1 MSLIFQ
7 RCVFLVVFVSPPS
20 GLNPKP
26 SLARRAPEPRPSRR
40 VIRVIRATHR
50 ASDPMIEQL
59 RRVVRENPS
68 LEPFASGATHATTT
82 TNRDD
87 DARGI
92 RTTTFDAVAYA
103 REAFSRSR
111 AVAGASADA
120 SVGSTTTTNVLE
132 DVATLA
138 EGAREIERLIRDEV
152 RSKRETLDDALR
164 GVSEAETT
172 VQTIRDGAEEIA
184 EAMRRVARELREPH
198 DAVEATTKTLE
209 RIAATGET
217 LRAAT
222 KIIKLANKL
231 DECSLTT
238 NCEDASRR
246 RRDASELSKAAKL
259 LGEIK
264 VTLDAAGGSLDGVDV
279 VDERMAFIRAR
290 TVEVRREANE
300 ALDLGME
307 ASSQADVGAALQVFN
322 NLHELTAVV
331 DARVAACASS
341 AVDAFKDA
349 LDAEAVGRTARSGGA
364 ESSGHE
370 RRGGRHLVAPPHGE
384 EHAWIDAL
392 WRRVDAAM
400 DAAHEN
406 AMSVWHLQR
415 VLAKKRDPLT
425 QTLFLDEVVGK
436 SASSQALCDRFWAVF
451 CKGLSEHLSR
461 AHAAAGFVAGAL
473 RKGFPRLVGAL
484 EGVVAKAGRDA
495 DAAKGAP
502 GCTRRDGATR
512 AQALRAVEPIAAA
525 FFTRSLTRLT
535 DAANNCF
542 AGGRVVDAA
551 SVDAFLSRIRTE
563 IDAVAEYDNLLN
575 NACGNASLAFKA
587 LADRAKRSISRSVD
601 ASSLAEEATQTQRN
615 NAQIARELNRSHEL
629 MSKVLPSFASAPRH
643 ALEVGLEHVASAVA
657 ESTRPLFDAVGDFC
671 DARFAQMHAVER
683 SSASSAKDT
692 SAQHIIA
699 TVSMLQLS
707 SNAHGDVFSA
717 ARGPLFAA
725 RLALAERVLR
735 SFVTH
740 ASLIRKMD
748 TGAKMRLVK
757 ECDEI
762 SHAVAT
768 HLRVSGSEADSP
780 AFKSIKA
787 FKSLV
792 LLPTENIEAS
802 PLVRDVDPRAL
813 LHHLYSRAPADAL
826 STPAERASVNAAQYA
841 SRLLNKMN
849 DAEVWRGVKATLD
862 VYDETAKTG
871 RDGADAVVTL
881 MRAVGERLAKK

>member
-1 MSLIFQ
+1 MLMTVHS
-7 RCVFLVVFVSPPS
+7 SDDDA
-20 GLNPKP
+20 
-26 SLARRAPEPRPSRR
+26 ARTDRSIDRR
-40 VIRVIRATHR
+40 RGA
-50 ASDPMIEQL
+50 MIEQL
-59 RRVVRENPS
+59 RRVVRDNPS
-68 LEPFASGATHATTT
+68 LEPFVRGTASTTT
-82 TNRDD
+82 TSSSSK
-87 DARGI
+87 A
-92 RTTTFDAVAYA
+92 TTSSSNPATFDAVAYA

-111 AVAGASADA
+111 TDAETTGGAS
-120 SVGSTTTTNVLE
+120 TTSVLE
-132 DVATLA
+132 DVAALA
-138 EGAREIERLIRDEV
+138 EGAREVERLIRDEV
-152 RSKRETLDDALR
+152 RTKRETLDDALR
-164 GVSEAETT
+164 GVREAETT
-172 VQTIRDGAEEIA
+172 MRTIRDGAEEIA

-198 DAVEATTKTLE
+198 DALEASTRTLE
-209 RIAATGET
+209 RVAATGET
-217 LRAAT
+217 LRGAV
-222 KIIKLANKL
+222 KVVKLTNKL
-231 DECSLTT
+231 CECCPTPPT
-238 NCEDASRR
+238 ATGADADDADDSGRRR

-259 LGEIK
+259 LGEIN
-264 VTLDAAGGSLDGVDV
+264 VALAAARGSFDGVDV
-279 VDERMAFIRAR
+279 VEERLPFIRAR
-290 TVEVRREANE
+290 SVEVMREATE
-300 ALDLGME
+300 ALDRGME
-307 ASSQADVGAALQVFN
+307 TASQADVGAALQVFY
-322 NLHELTAVV
+322 NLNELSAVV
-331 DARVAACASS
+331 DARVAAHASA
-341 AVDAFKDA
+341 AVDAFRDA
-349 LDAEAVGRTARSGGA
+349 LDAEAVGRTARGEGA
-364 ESSGHE
+364 ESSGRE
-370 RRGGRHLVAPPHGE
+370 RRGGRRLVAPPHGE

-425 QTLFLDEVVGK
+425 QALFLDEVVGQ
-436 SASSQALCDRFWAVF
+436 SASATALCDRFWAVF
-451 CKGLSEHLSR
+451 CKGVSEHLSR

-473 RKGFPRLVGAL
+473 QKGFPRLVGAL
-484 EGVVAKAGRDA
+484 EGAVAKAQKDA

-512 AQALRAVEPIAAA
+512 AQVLRAVEPIAAA
-525 FFTRSLTRLT
+525 FFARSLARLT

-542 AGGRVVDAA
+542 AGGRVVDASSA
-551 SVDAFLSRIRTE
+551 NAFLSRVRAE

-575 NACGNASLAFKA
+575 NACGNASSAFKT

-615 NAQIARELNRSHEL
+615 NARIARELNRAHEL
-629 MSKVLPSFASAPRH
+629 MSKVLPSFAPAPRR

-657 ESTRPLFDAVGDFC
+657 EATRPLFDAVGDFC
-671 DARFAQMHAVER
+671 DARFAQMHAADYA
-683 SSASSAKDT
+683 SARQDASG
-692 SAQHIIA
+692 AQHIIA
-699 TVSMLQLS
+699 TASMLQLS
-707 SNAHGDVFSA
+707 SRAHGDLFNA
-717 ARGPLFAA
+717 PRGPLFAA
-725 RLALAERVLR
+725 RLALAERVLC

-768 HLRVSGSEADSP
+768 HLRVSGSEADSS

-826 STPAERASVNAAQYA
+826 STPAERASLNAAQYA

-871 RDGADAVVTL
+871 RDGADAVATL